1 MIPDGFKPYRGD
13 GTFND
18 VVQPIYIKKT
28 EDSTMLGF
36 EVKKNHCNFM
46 GMVHGGCVMTFM
58 DMALSAAVCEA
69 MGKYTSSPTINI
81 SFDFMS
87 SAKEGDWV
95 YANIPSVKLTRTM
108 GFVSGMLEGPEG
120 PVVRAS
126 GVFKLPRDIEA
137 NPGMDPDEYYAFRI
151 SSEEE

>member
-1 MIPDGFKPYRGD
+1 MIPEGFKPYRGD

-18 VVQPIYIKKT
+18 VVQPLYIKKMPNGET
-28 EDSTMLGF
+28 QLGF
-36 EVKKNHCNFM
+36 EVQQNHCNFM
-46 GMVHGGCVMTFM
+46 GMVHGGCVMSFM

-87 SAKEGDWV
+87 AAKVGDWV
-95 YANIPSVKLTRTM
+95 FAAIASVKLTRTM

-126 GVFKLPRDIEA
+126 GVFKLPRELDA
-137 NPGMDPDEYYAFRI
+137 HPGMDPEEYYQWR
-151 SSEEE
+151 SSQD